1 MLIRKFACNAVA
13 ALGLTL
19 ITSSV
24 MAAGTDDLNRADALL
39 REGQA
44 RRALQLYDQ
53 AIASGDLNRRGVI
66 VAYLKRADAYLAL
79 GELDN
84 AHASFTRVI
93 ELDPRNPLGYHFRGQ
108 LYMQRKQFDKAIR
121 DFTRV
126 ILLDPSKAEG
136 WYNRAMAHLAKG
148 DLGSPLEDLR
158 RAIEA
163 QPNDPVAYYY
173 RGNLYF
179 YQGNYAA
186 AAADFRRHAELA
198 PDNPYTAIKLY
209 ATAARA
215 GENAT
220 HELRA
225 LAARVKN
232 KTWPY
237 PIIELY
243 LGERTPQSV
252 LDEVAASGAGPRHKE
267 RDCEAYFYVGY
278 YFLLAGDTS
287 RAKALFEKALATGVE
302 DFNEYK
308 VAKAEL
314 WRL

>member
-1 MLIRKFACNAVA
+1 MLIRKSVCGAAVV
-13 ALGLTL
+13 LGLVLVTNG
-19 ITSSV
+19 V

-39 REGQA
+39 NRGEA

-53 AIASGDLNRRGVI
+53 AIASGDLNRAGVI
-66 VAYLKRADAYLAL
+66 VAYLKRANAYLAL

-84 AHASFTRVI
+84 AQASFTRVV

-108 LYMQRKQFDKAIR
+108 LYLQRKQYDKAIN

-126 ILLDPSKAEG
+126 ILLDPDKAEG
-136 WYNRAMAHLAKG
+136 WYNRAMAQLAKG

-198 PDNPYTAIKLY
+198 PNNPYTAIKLY
-209 ATAARA
+209 ATAARS
-215 GENAT
+215 GENAIG
-220 HELRA
+220 ELRK
-225 LAARVKN
+225 LAARFDREA
-232 KTWPY
+232 WPY
-237 PIIELY
+237 PIVALY
-243 LGERTPQSV
+243 LGERSPQSV
-252 LDEVAASGAGPRHKE
+252 LDEVAAAGAQQQKGRA
-267 RDCEAYFYVGY
+267 CEAYFYVGY
-278 YFLLAGDTS
+278 YFLLAGDTG

-302 DFNEYK
+302 DYNEYK
-308 VAKAEL
+308 IAKAEL